1 MMSYFNESLSISA
14 NNNEI
19 SNRNPKLDSK
29 NKISLRDLLKI
40 TLRELSD
47 ELESYNKKNRPISD
61 IKEEIT
67 LDETKKFINSK
78 NTTYDSIKLIIFN
91 KEETDKEYIKYNIS
105 ALRSIINKINRLIGK
120 YYGKLIMEFI
130 EPKKKGYI
138 TLTLTI
144 KKTLLE
150 GYDEFTMSQDKDLFP
165 KVDIDDYLSKQMD
178 YLRNE
183 EAKLYEEFSNL
194 PLEESGGVSDNLEHQ
209 YDLPSKRQN
218 FVNGNKETKADD
230 EVKGIR
236 KLYKAV
242 YELSDEDFINGNF
255 IPIMGKAFARL
266 VGIIGIAFGGN
277 RMANHKLKKKKI
289 FENGK
294 NAKLKKY
301 VLLGITAFTALSA
314 FVVNK
319 ALKSNMRKVQRDRL
333 KTFYETKLSY
343 LDEKIEKSDSE
354 EEKYEL
360 KKFRNKLVRDSERV
374 KIFANNAYKERSK

>member
-61 IKEEIT
+61 VKEEIT
-67 LDETKKFINSK
+67 IDETKKFINSK

-130 EPKKKGYI
+130 EPNKKGYI

-150 GYDEFTMSQDKDLFP
+150 DYDEFTMSQDKDLFP

-242 YELSDEDFINGNF
+242 YGLSDEDFINGNF

-277 RMANHKLKKKKI
+277 RAANHKLKKKKI

-360 KKFRNKLVRDSERV
+360 KKLRNKLVRDSERV
-374 KIFANNAYKERSK
+374 KIFANNAYKERS